1 MPSAFE
7 RQVLLFHLQP
17 SALPKGAPL
26 SSMKDIAG
34 MLHAEWKAGKAIT
47 RLEELEAE
55 DLDQETIK
63 NAKKRPNNAV
73 YIQDM
78 SLGTDHCELL
88 LTLGDAAEA
97 DPTIVNLKSREFT
110 PVPKGTDGG
119 VGFSTHLCI
128 SFKGSAPPV
137 QHRATLERMSN
148 LGRNTVITYINRILR
163 NHTRGKDEFRFV
175 EAGTERDFAY
185 RPKLLSAAQQSRKL
199 LTAFKTGRFSEVVL
213 IQRKK
218 IGDELDQSTAYR
230 VTEKRLKVDV
240 GEVPATGDGR
250 HKWLNDLKALA
261 KKQNYDEVQVR
272 VKPFNG
278 GSYMSSRFSTEVA
291 DAADAVF
298 SRHEEIE
305 FDVETGQCH
314 KKIVDRIRDPLVAM
328 LKKEALWK

>member
-17 SALPKGAPL
+17 TTIPKGATIPT
-26 SSMKDIAG
+26 MKDVAG
-34 MLHAEWKAGKAIT
+34 MIHAEWKAGKAIT

-55 DLDQETIK
+55 DLDQDVIEH
-63 NAKKRPNNAV
+63 AKKRPNNAV

-78 SLGTDHCELL
+78 GIGTDHVEIL

-97 DPTIVNLKSREFT
+97 DPTIVNLKNRELT
-110 PVPKGTDGG
+110 PISKGADGG
-119 VGFSTHLCI
+119 VGFSTHICI
-128 SFKGSAPPV
+128 AFKGSAPPV
-137 QHRATLERMSN
+137 QYRATLERMSN
-148 LGRNTVITYINRILR
+148 LGRNTVLTYINRVLR
-163 NHTRGKDEFRFV
+163 NHVRGKGEFRFV
-175 EAGTERDFAY
+175 EAGTERDLAY
-185 RPKLLSAAQQSRKL
+185 RPKLLSATKPSRKL
-199 LTAFKTGRFSEVVL
+199 LTAFKTGQFSEVVL

-218 IGDELDQSTAYR
+218 ISDELDEKSAFR

-240 GEVPATGDGR
+240 DMVPAGDEGR
-250 HKWLNDLKALA
+250 HKWLNALKVLA
-261 KKQNYDEVQVR
+261 RKQNYDEVQVR
-272 VKPFNG
+272 VKPFAG
-278 GSYMSSRFSTEVA
+278 GGYMSARFSTEVA

-328 LKKEALWK
+328 LKKDALWK